1 MRTIKIR
8 YVDFWVSCDFENHIL
23 TRALRENYDVEIVN
37 DDSADYVFFSVF
49 GDEHWFLPDRCIKIF
64 YTGENVCP
72 DFNACDYGIGFEWL
86 DYGDR
91 YLRFPNYYATK
102 FFERTTRLMEDKHLR
117 PMPEKT
123 EFCSFVVSNPEGNPI
138 RKQLFEEISK
148 YKQVNSGGRWLNN
161 VGGPVADKLEFE
173 LKHKFSICCENSSH
187 SGYTTEKLVE
197 AFAAQTVP
205 IYWGDPDVT
214 KIFNPKAFINVTDY
228 NSIEDLKSAIKVI
241 DSDENIYTQMVQ
253 EPALNSPDLTL
264 EGQYL
269 VMCNFLKKIVDQPLE
284 KAQRY
289 NREFWGKRISGHQRA
304 IIIRSKR
311 GIMDKVKEMIFRKTF
326 KVVSLCSW

>member
-1 MRTIKIR
+1 MKKSIKIR
-8 YVDFWVSCDFENHIL
+8 YVDFWSTCDFENHIL
-23 TRALRENYDVEIVN
+23 TKALRENYNVQIVN
-37 DDSADYVFFSVF
+37 DNSADYVFFSVF

-102 FFERTTRLMEDKHLR
+102 FFVRTTRFMEDKHLR
-117 PMPEKT
+117 PIPEKT

-138 RKQLFEEISK
+138 RKQMFEEISK

-173 LKHKFSICCENSSH
+173 RKHKFSICCENSSH

-205 IYWGDPDVT
+205 IYWGDPDVV
-214 KIFNPKAFINVTDY
+214 KIFNPKAFINVMDY
-228 NSIEDLKSAIKVI
+228 DSIEDLMSAIKVI
-241 DSDENIYTQMVQ
+241 DSDDNLYKQMLL
-253 EPALNSPDLTL
+253 EPALNSQDLTL
-264 EGQYL
+264 DGQYL
-269 VMCNFLKKIVDQPLE
+269 VMCDFLKSIVDQPIE

-289 NREFWGKRISGHQRA
+289 NREFWGKRITNHQRDLVL
-304 IIIRSKR
+304 SKNKSF
-311 GIMDKVKEMIFRKTF
+311 KVLIKEMLKQ
-326 KVVSLCSW
+326 KMHL

>member
-1 MRTIKIR
+1 MKKNIR
-8 YVDFWVSCDFENHIL
+8 IRFVDFWSSCDFENHIL

-72 DFNACDYGIGFEWL
+72 DFNACDFGIGFEWM

-117 PMPEKT
+117 PIPEKT

-138 RKQLFEEISK
+138 RKQLFEEVSK

-173 LKHKFSICCENSSH
+173 RKHKFSICCENSSH

-197 AFAAQTVP
+197 SFAAQTVP
-205 IYWGDPDVT
+205 IYWGDPDVA
-214 KIFNPKAFINVTDY
+214 KIFNPKAFINVMDY
-228 NSIEDLKSAIKVI
+228 ASIVDLISAIKEI
-241 DSDENIYTQMVQ
+241 DSNDNLYQQMLK
-253 EPALNSPDLTL
+253 EPALNNQDLTL
-264 EGQYL
+264 DGQYQII
-269 VMCNFLKKIVDQPLE
+269 CKFLKNIVDQPLE

-289 NREFWGKRISGHQRA
+289 NREFWGKRIAEHQ
-304 IIIRSKR
+304 K
-311 GIMDKVKEMIFRKTF
+311 DL
-326 KVVSLCSW
+326 VVSKNKSLKVLIKEKLKQRLHL

>member
-1 MRTIKIR
+1 MRDFIKIR
-8 YVDFWVSCDFENHIL
+8 YVDFWSTCDFENHIL

-72 DFNACDYGIGFEWL
+72 DFNACDYGIGFEWM

-102 FFERTTRLMEDKHLR
+102 FFERTTRLMENKHLR
-117 PMPEKT
+117 LIPEKT

-148 YKQVNSGGRWLNN
+148 YKQVNSGGRWQNN

-173 LKHKFSICCENSSH
+173 QKHKFSICCENSSH

-214 KIFNPKAFINVTDY
+214 KIFNPKAFINVMDY
-228 NSIEDLKSAIKVI
+228 ANIEDLISTIKEI
-241 DSDENIYTQMVQ
+241 DSDENIYNKMVQ
-253 EPALNSPDLTL
+253 EPALNSLNLTL
-264 EGQYL
+264 DGQYI
-269 VMCNFLKKIVDQPLE
+269 VMCNFLKNIVDQPLE

-289 NREFWGKRISGHQRA
+289 NREFWGRRITNHQKDLLL
-304 IIIRSKR
+304 SKNKS
-311 GIMDKVKEMIFRKTF
+311 IKVLIEEKLKQKLHI
-326 KVVSLCSW
+326 